1 MNYHRFF
8 LILIARW
15 KIILFTLLATVMTTL
30 VVSLLLPNNYRS
42 TATVLVTTKGPDPV
56 SGVAMS
62 APMMA
67 SYLATQLDV
76 IRSTQTRLM
85 VVDQLKLD
93 QSDIAKSYYQ
103 KSESNLDI
111 RNWLANS
118 LVKNLYLDV
127 ARDSTVIHIN
137 YTSTDA
143 EFASAVANAF
153 AYAYQEINVRL
164 TAEPSQ
170 KAASYFTEQL
180 NDLRSKVEIA
190 QKKLTQYRDEKGIID
205 ADLRLDVETKRLNDL
220 SFQLVNA
227 ETGLIGG
234 SNQNDEATSIAR
246 DPIITSLKVELS
258 HAESKFSEIAQKYG
272 RNHPSYKGASA
283 EVGKLRSELNNH
295 LRSTNKNS
303 ASLISE
309 LRAALEVQRN
319 KVLTLNRSRDELQ
332 LLTREVESAQQAYN
346 SAMQRLNQTDLEG
359 KSNLSSVSILDT
371 AKVPDKPDS
380 PKILLNVLVSI
391 FLGTLLGLSVALI
404 IEMVDQRVRSAED
417 LVDVFQAPV
426 LGVVQWGKPKQKGL
440 KLNSWLSLFQT
451 RNLTS
456 K

>member
-137 YTSTDA
+137 
-143 EFASAVANAF
+143 
-153 AYAYQEINVRL
+153 
-164 TAEPSQ
+164 
-170 KAASYFTEQL
+170 
-180 NDLRSKVEIA
+180 
-190 QKKLTQYRDEKGIID
+190 
-205 ADLRLDVETKRLNDL
+205 
-220 SFQLVNA
+220 
-227 ETGLIGG
+227 
-234 SNQNDEATSIAR
+234 
-246 DPIITSLKVELS
+246 
-258 HAESKFSEIAQKYG
+258 
-272 RNHPSYKGASA
+272 
-283 EVGKLRSELNNH
+283 
-295 LRSTNKNS
+295 
-303 ASLISE
+303 
-309 LRAALEVQRN
+309 
-319 KVLTLNRSRDELQ
+319 
-332 LLTREVESAQQAYN
+332 
-346 SAMQRLNQTDLEG
+346 
-359 KSNLSSVSILDT
+359 
-371 AKVPDKPDS
+371 
-380 PKILLNVLVSI
+380 
-391 FLGTLLGLSVALI
+391 
-404 IEMVDQRVRSAED
+404 
-417 LVDVFQAPV
+417 
-426 LGVVQWGKPKQKGL
+426 
-440 KLNSWLSLFQT
+440 
-451 RNLTS
+451 
-456 K
+456 

>member
-1 MNYHRFF
+1 M
-8 LILIARW
+8 
-15 KIILFTLLATVMTTL
+15 LFTLLATVMTTL
-30 VVSLLLPNNYRS
+30 VVSLLLPNNYKS

-56 SGVAMS
+56 SGVTMS

-67 SYLATQLDV
+67 SHLATQLDV
-76 IRSTQTRLM
+76 IRSAQTRLM

-118 LVKNLYLDV
+118 LIKNLYLDV
-127 ARDSTVIHIN
+127 ARDSTVININ

-180 NDLRSKVEIA
+180 NDLRSKVEVA

-234 SNQNDEATSIAR
+234 GNQSDEATSITR

-258 HAESKFSEIAQKYG
+258 QAESKFSEIAQKYG

-283 EVGKLRSELNNH
+283 EVSKLRSELNNH

-371 AKVPDKPDS
+371 AKVPDRPDS
-380 PKILLNVLVSI
+380 PKVLLNVLVSI